1 MNSFIKKTSLSTLA
15 FFTLSIFTQ
24 IYAEQISEQNSPIAS
39 YIHSQK
45 TEDELKIKD
54 LLSKLTKELD
64 ENNFNECESILTKCE
79 KLVDGLGYSEHVES
93 IKSEISSERVKVYS
107 KWSDVLE
114 KEAEEAYAKGEWEK
128 SITLSK
134 ESLDKLK
141 VVELNGNINSSAD
154 RSENIKKSL
163 NALKSDNFTKVT
175 AIDSS
180 SPDLKYL
187 NYEVSLL
194 FTRSETYYNHREFA
208 KARDLLEQILV
219 MEPYNYKAM
228 YMLKSVY
235 SELYKTAM
243 GRSKAEQIEAIS
255 AVTWTNNQPISP
267 QISNVT
273 TTVIDES
280 KELKVD
286 ELKMKI
292 QEIIIPKLDFDN
304 ANISSVITYIS
315 EQSKIYDKD
324 AGKGINIV
332 LRLDRASS
340 EDTKKITMNLDDIPI
355 GEAIKYLCLAAGLT
369 YRVEENAV
377 IIGNNGGETVI
388 TEFFPIKS
396 GLINSIISN
405 INISNESLIDNQ
417 NKTKS
422 SEFGKK
428 INTNAKTINSTE
440 LETYFRQRGIPFP
453 TGASVAWDSKTSMII
468 MTNTSEN
475 IRNMDALLREIDIDI
490 PLVLIETKFIEIT
503 ETELEELSFR
513 WQLAAQTKASG
524 SDVYINPFNP
534 ATPGGTDYQGNDAL
548 MRYVGGADPIGALV
562 NELSKT
568 ASSGLTNFK
577 FWAYAL
583 DRSETAEILSS
594 PKVITKSGSK
604 AEIRMVK
611 EEYFPETWSN
621 PEIETSSST
630 SDVSSISTVYTSPE
644 FGDPTDLG
652 IKLQVTPIVSPN
664 NYTIYLE
671 LHPEVIDLVGWDYYS
686 FFITDDVDTG
696 VASEQTVKMPIIS
709 YRDVVTKVKVY
720 DGETVVLGGMI
731 TEDMEKVDDI
741 YPVIGDMPLIGRL
754 FASKYENAVKKNLL
768 IFVTA
773 RLIKSDGSPMRQ
785 SENKLFDF
793 NR

>member
-1 MNSFIKKTSLSTLA
+1 MNSFIKKTSLSALA
-15 FFTLSIFTQ
+15 FFSLPLFTQ
-24 IYAEQISEQNSPIAS
+24 IYAEQTIVTNSPIAS

-45 TEDELKIKD
+45 NEEDLRI
-54 LLSKLTKELD
+54 KELLAKLSL
-64 ENNFNECESILTKCE
+64 ELNKNNFVECESILNQCE
-79 KLVDGLGYSEHVES
+79 KLVDGLGYSEYVES
-93 IKSEISSERVKVYS
+93 VKSEISIEKRKVYS
-107 KWSDVLE
+107 TWSDVLE
-114 KEAEEAYAKGEWEK
+114 KEAEDAYAKGEWEK
-128 SITLSK
+128 SIALSK
-134 ESLDKLK
+134 ESLNKLK
-141 VVELNGNINSSAD
+141 VIESNGSITLSSNKT
-154 RSENIKKSL
+154 ENIKKSL
-163 NALKSDNFTKVT
+163 KALKSDNFAKVT

-194 FTRSETYYNHREFA
+194 FTRAETYYNNREFA

-235 SELYKTAM
+235 NELYKTAM

-255 AVTWTNNQPISP
+255 AVTWANNQPVSP
-267 QISNVT
+267 QISNVA
-273 TTVIDES
+273 TTVIDQT
-280 KELKVD
+280 KELKAD
-286 ELKMKI
+286 EFKLRL

-324 AGKGINIV
+324 GGKGINIV
-332 LRLDRASS
+332 LRLDRTTA
-340 EDTKKITMNLDDIPI
+340 ENTKKITMNLDDIPV
-355 GEAIKYLCLAAGLT
+355 GEAIKYVCLAAGLT
-369 YRVEENAV
+369 YRIEENAV
-377 IIGNNGGETVI
+377 MIGNSGGEALT

-405 INISNESLIDNQ
+405 INISNETLIGSE
-417 NKTKS
+417 NKSKS

-428 INTNAKTINSTE
+428 INTDAKTINSTE
-440 LETYFRQRGIPFP
+440 LKTYFQQRGIQFP
-453 TGASVAWDSKTSMII
+453 SNASVAWDSKTSMII

-475 IRNMDALLREIDIDI
+475 IRNMDALLREIDIDV

-503 ETELEELSFR
+503 ETELEELSFK
-513 WQLAAQTKASG
+513 WQIAAQTKASG

-534 ATPGGTDYQGNDAL
+534 TTPGGTDYQGNDAL
-548 MRYVGGADPIGALV
+548 MRYVGGSDPIGALV
-562 NELSKT
+562 NELSKS

-604 AEIRMVK
+604 ALIRMVK

-630 SDVSSISTVYTSPE
+630 SDVSSISTVYTTAE
-644 FGDPTDLG
+644 FADPTDLG
-652 IKLQVTPIVSPN
+652 IKLNVTPIVSPN

-671 LHPEVIDLVGWDYYS
+671 LHPEVIDFVGWDYYDW
-686 FFITDDVDTG
+686 F
-696 VASEQTVKMPIIS
+696 VASSDTNAATEGQIKMPKIS
-709 YRDVVTKVKVY
+709 YRDVITKVKVY

-731 TEDMEKVDDI
+731 TENMEKVDDV
-741 YPVIGDMPLIGRL
+741 YPVVGDMPLIGRL
-754 FASKYENAVKKNLL
+754 FSSKYENAVKKNLL

-785 SENKLFDF
+785 SENNLFDF